1 MLGRNNGKGQPSEV
15 GSVNLIGGGTK
26 ITGDITSAGD
36 VRIDG
41 HLAGNIIIA
50 GKFVLGP
57 NGLVEGNITS
67 TNADLSGEVKGKVNI
82 SETLSLKSSARI
94 NGDIVTGKLAI
105 EPGAL
110 FTGTCTMG
118 TTAKV
123 KNIVSVTETADAATE
138 TA

>member
-1 MLGRNNGKGQPSEV
+1 MLGKNSVKSQPVEA

-67 TNADLSGEVKGKVNI
+67 ANADLSGEVKGKVNVT
-82 SETLSLKSSARI
+82 EVLSLKSTARI
-94 NGDIVTGKLAI
+94 NGDIITGKLSI

-110 FTGTCTMG
+110 FTGTCNMG
-118 TTAKV
+118 AKV
-123 KNIVSVTETADAATE
+123 KNISQANESNDAAK

>member
-1 MLGRNNGKGQPSEV
+1 MLGKSNGKVQVPDA

-57 NGLVEGNITS
+57 NGLVEGNIS
-67 TNADLSGEVKGKVNI
+67 SANADLSGEVKGKVNI
-82 SETLSLKSSARI
+82 TETLSLKSTARI
-94 NGDIVTGKLAI
+94 NGDIIAGKLAI

-110 FTGTCTMG
+110 FTGTCNMG
-118 TTAKV
+118 GTAKV
-123 KNIVSVTETADAATE
+123 KNILKPAETADATE

>member
-1 MLGRNNGKGQPSEV
+1 MLKMSSSKNQVVDAS
-15 GSVNLIGGGTK
+15 SVNLIGNGTK
-26 ITGDITSAGD
+26 IVGDITSAGD

-41 HLAGNIIIA
+41 YLTGNIIIA

-67 TNADLSGEVKGKVNI
+67 VNADLSGEIKGTVTVSDTI
-82 SETLSLKSSARI
+82 SLKSTARI
-94 NGDIVTGKLAI
+94 NGDILTAKLVI

-110 FTGTCTMG
+110 FTGTCNMG
-118 TTAKV
+118 AKV
-123 KNIVSVTETADAATE
+123 KNIVQQAEADAAAAQ

>member
-1 MLGRNNGKGQPSEV
+1 MIGKSSSKNQPAEA

-41 HLAGNIIIA
+41 HLAGNIVIA

-67 TNADLSGEVKGKVNI
+67 ANADLSGEVKGKVNVTEI
-82 SETLSLKSSARI
+82 LSLKHTARI
-94 NGDIVTGKLAI
+94 NGDIITGKLTI

-110 FTGTCTMG
+110 FTGTCNMG
-118 TTAKV
+118 AKV
-123 KNIVSVTETADAATE
+123 KNIAPVTELSDAAK

>member
-1 MLGRNNGKGQPSEV
+1 MLGKSSNKNQPVDAS
-15 GSVNLIGGGTK
+15 SVNLIGGGTK

-41 HLAGNIIIA
+41 HLSGNIVIA

-57 NGLVEGNITS
+57 NGMVEGNIS
-67 TNADLSGEVKGKVNI
+67 SASADISGEVKGKVNVTEI
-82 SETLSLKSSARI
+82 LSLKSSARI
-94 NGDIVTGKLAI
+94 NGDIITGKLAI

-118 TTAKV
+118 AKV
-123 KNIVSVTETADAATE
+123 KNMLQPAEAIDAAK